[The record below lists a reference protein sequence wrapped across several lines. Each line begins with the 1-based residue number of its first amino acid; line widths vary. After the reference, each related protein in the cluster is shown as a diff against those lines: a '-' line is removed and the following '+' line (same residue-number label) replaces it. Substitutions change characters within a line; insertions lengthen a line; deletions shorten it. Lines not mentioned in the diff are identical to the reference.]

1 MKVRFQADNDLD
13 ARIIAATKRLDPEI
27 DFQTALKL
35 GLHLKVPDDQVLAL
49 AAAQGRIIV
58 SHDRKT
64 MPNHFERFIIG
75 NTSPGLIIISQ
86 QLPIGRAAEWLHLIW
101 AASEAEE
108 YVNSIYSLP

>member
-13 ARIIAATKRLDPEI
+13 ERIIAATKRLDPAI
-27 DFQTALKL
+27 DFRTAPSL
-35 GLHLKVPDDQVLAL
+35 GLHLGVPDDQVLAL
-49 AAAQGRIIV
+49 AAAEGRVLV

-64 MPNHFERFIIG
+64 MPDHFERFIV
-75 NTSPGLIIISQ
+75 NNDSPGLIIISQ
-86 QLPIGRAAEWLHLIW
+86 SLPVGRAGEWLHLIW